1 MSMSRSAENVHPVDQ
16 YIQGVLSGEVVACKW
31 VKLAV
36 ERHLRDLECGPQRG
50 LYFDEDA
57 AQHILD
63 FFRFLKHSKGEWAGQ
78 IVGLELWQQFFLWVL
93 FGWKREDGTRR
104 FRTAY
109 QEVARKNGKTTIA
122 AGVGLYLFDA
132 DEEPGAE
139 IYTAATKRDQAR
151 IAHSEATRMVKA
163 SPSLRKRIRTFKD
176 NLNIL
181 DSAAKFEPL
190 GQDADSLDGLN
201 VHGAIVDEVH
211 AHKNRELWDILD
223 TATGSR
229 RQPLMF
235 AITTAGFDRHSL
247 CWQLHEYLEKVLTG
261 VLEDDTFFGIIYT
274 LDQEV
279 KDSEGNTLEEGDD
292 WQDERC
298 WVKANPNLGV
308 SKKLD
313 DMQRKAHMAKEM
325 PTALNNFLRKELNVW
340 TQSETKWLPVE
351 SWKKCAAMVDTDG
364 LRGRICYGGLDLS
377 SNTDVTAFVLVFPPE
392 QADEPYQIVCRF
404 WIPQDSMRERSR
416 RDRVPYDVWVR
427 QGFINAT
434 PGNVIDYDFIV
445 ADIDELAQRYDIGE
459 IAFDRWGATKMYQT
473 LEDARMTMVQF
484 GQGFASMSPP
494 MKELE
499 KLILSNGIAH
509 GGNPVL
515 TWMADNLVART
526 DPAGN
531 IKPDKEKSTE
541 KIDGMV
547 ALIMGLDRAIRHAP
561 SVYENQGIR
570 EL

>member
-1 MSMSRSAENVHPVDQ
+1 MRLESSEVHPVDQ
-16 YIQGVLSGEVVACKW
+16 YIADIKNGDIVSCKW
-31 VKLAV
+31 TKLAV
-36 ERHLRDLECGPQRG
+36 ERHVNDLAVSQERG
-50 LYFDEDA
+50 LYFNEGA
-57 AQHILD
+57 AQHVLD
-63 FFRFLKHSKGEWAGQ
+63 FFGFLKHSKGEWAGQ
-78 IVGLELWQQFFLWVL
+78 TVELEPWQQFYLWVL
-93 FGWKREDGTRR
+93 FGWMREDGTRR

-139 IYTAATKRDQAR
+139 VYTAATKRDQAR

-163 SPSLRKRIRTFKD
+163 SPLLRKRIRSFKD

-181 DSAAKFEPL
+181 DSASKFEPV
-190 GQDADSLDGLN
+190 GRDADSLDGLN
-201 VHGAIVDEVH
+201 VHGAIIDEVH

-229 RQPLMF
+229 RQPMMF
-235 AITTAGFDRHSL
+235 SITTAGFDRQSL
-247 CWQLHEYLEKVLTG
+247 CWSLHEYLEKILSG
-261 VLEDDTFFGIIYT
+261 VIEDDSFFGMIFT
-274 LDQEV
+274 LD
-279 KDSEGNTLEEGDD
+279 EGDN
-292 WQDERC
+292 WEDESV
-298 WVKANPNLGV
+298 WIKANPNLGV

-313 DMQRKAHMAKEM
+313 DMRRKAHTAKEM
-325 PTALNNFLRKELNVW
+325 PSALNSFLRLELNVW

-351 SWKKCAAMVDTDG
+351 AWKNCAKMVDADG
-364 LRGRICYGGLDLS
+364 LRGRTCFGGLDLS
-377 SNTDVTAFVLVFPPE
+377 STTDISALLLVFPPE
-392 QADEPYQIVCRF
+392 QEDEDFQLVCRF
-404 WIPQDSMRERSR
+404 WIPQDAMRERSR

-427 QGFINAT
+427 QGHINTT
-434 PGNVIDYDFIV
+434 PGNVIDYDYIV
-445 ADIDELAQRYDIGE
+445 AEVDELAQKYDIQE
-459 IAFDRWGATKMYQT
+459 IAFDRWGATKIYQQ

-484 GQGFASMSPP
+484 GQGYVSMSPP

-499 KLILSNGIAH
+499 KLVLSGKIAH

-515 TWMADNLVART
+515 TWMADNLVARI

-547 ALIMGLDRAIRHAP
+547 ALIMGLDRALRHQP
-561 SVYENQGIR
+561 SIYDKRGIL

>member
-1 MSMSRSAENVHPVDQ
+1 MHPAKQ
-16 YIQGVLSGEVVACKW
+16 YIEDIQSGEIVSCKW
-31 VKLAV
+31 TKLAV
-36 ERHLRDLECGPQRG
+36 ERHLNDLAVSHERG
-50 LYFDEDA
+50 LYFDEGA
-57 AQHILD
+57 AQHIIN
-63 FFRFLKHSKGEWAGQ
+63 FFGFLKHSKGEWAGQ
-78 IVGLELWQQFFLWVL
+78 TVELEPWQQFYLWVL
-93 FGWKREDGTRR
+93 FGWMREDGTRR

-132 DEEPGAE
+132 DDEPGAE
-139 IYTAATKRDQAR
+139 VYTAATKRDQAR

-163 SPSLRKRIRTFKD
+163 SPFLRKRIRSFKD

-181 DSAAKFEPL
+181 DSASKFEPV
-190 GQDADSLDGLN
+190 GRDADSLDGLN
-201 VHGAIVDEVH
+201 VHGAIIDEVH

-229 RQPLMF
+229 RQPMMF
-235 AITTAGFDRHSL
+235 SITTAGFDRQSL
-247 CWQLHEYLEKVLTG
+247 CWSLHEYLEKILAG
-261 VLEDDTFFGIIYT
+261 VIEDDSFFGMIFT
-274 LDQEV
+274 LD
-279 KDSEGNTLEEGDD
+279 EGDD
-292 WQDERC
+292 WEDETV
-298 WVKANPNLGV
+298 WIKANPNLGV

-313 DMQRKAHMAKEM
+313 DMRRKAHTAKEM
-325 PTALNNFLRKELNVW
+325 PSALNSFLRLELNVW

-351 SWKKCAAMVDTDG
+351 AWKNCAKMVDADG
-364 LRGRICYGGLDLS
+364 LRGRTCFGGLDLS
-377 SNTDVTAFVLVFPPE
+377 STTDISALLLVFPPE
-392 QADEPYQIVCRF
+392 QEDEDFQLVCRF
-404 WIPQDSMRERSR
+404 WIPQDAMRERSR

-427 QGFINAT
+427 QGHINTT
-434 PGNVIDYDFIV
+434 PGNVIDYDYIV
-445 ADIDELAQRYDIGE
+445 AEVDELAQKYDIQE
-459 IAFDRWGATKMYQT
+459 IAFDRWGATKIYQQ

-484 GQGFASMSPP
+484 GQGYVSMSPP

-499 KLILSNGIAH
+499 KLVLSGKIAH

-515 TWMADNLVART
+515 TWMADNLVARI

-547 ALIMGLDRAIRHAP
+547 ALIMGLDRALRHQP
-561 SVYENQGIR
+561 SIYDKRGIL